1 MSALGLNFEIRSG
14 CPNECQCIF
23 HVLNQTRCAQKTY
36 AVLFPVLS
44 RQKHFTDQ
52 FEWLIKQRSCVGQIT
67 KCCVAVTV
75 GTISYG
81 LACRCKSLAGTS
93 LLLVI
98 TTNSDLYCVHVIPST
113 EGLHWGRKFNNQQ
126 KHHLAWYRMS
136 LIFV

>member
-1 MSALGLNFEIRSG
+1 MSMYFPCLKSDTVCTENLCGF
-14 CPNECQCIF
+14 IF
-23 HVLNQTRCAQKTY
+23 SLKY
-36 AVLFPVLS
+36 

-93 LLLVI
+93 LLVVI
-98 TTNSDLYCVHVIPST
+98 TTNSDLYCIHVIPST

-126 KHHLAWYRMS
+126 KTSSGLVSDELDFCLGTKQKSLAINIS
-136 LIFV
+136 